1 MIRAALVALL
11 VATATTTA
19 TGATTAG
26 GEAAAAGPIA
36 GKAASAGPVAGRAA
50 CAGPGDFDGDGLED
64 VAVGDPFGTGGQGA
78 DGDRADGQ
86 DADKQGAGG
95 EGAGDQGDGA
105 GDGDTGVV
113 HVLSGGKVIPVTVP
127 GLAAGDG
134 FGWSVRLAKVDG
146 DACADLVVGAP
157 FTDVRGVRDAG
168 AAYVVYGGNTAP
180 PAQLAAI
187 APQRD
192 AHFGWSLAARGDL
205 VTIGAPYEDE
215 SGRADTGAVYVRKGE
230 GPLRRISQESERVP
244 GNGEVG
250 DQFGWSLAMGA
261 GNELIVGVPY
271 ENDDGSGLQIGT
283 GKIDSGS
290 VVSIKDVL
298 QARLSGTKLDSP
310 TGASGD
316 RYGYALA
323 YAEGTGLA
331 VGAPGPGYVQLLD
344 TGLTPVRT
352 VRQGGGQAFGFALAA
367 SSDGRLA
374 IGAPY
379 GGGVRLVS
387 FRDAAEDRTAVPP
400 GDLAGY
406 AVAFSG
412 NKLYVGQPDAAPYG
426 KVSVLAR
433 NSGDLRALQPR
444 QGADFGMSI
453 SG

>member
-1 MIRAALVALL
+1 MIRRSLVALL
-11 VATATTTA
+11 VAVSAV
-19 TGATTAG
+19 
-26 GEAAAAGPIA
+26 
-36 GKAASAGPVAGRAA
+36 ASASTAAHAGAVAGRVA
-50 CAGPGDFDGDGLED
+50 CAGPSDFDGDGVED
-64 VAVGDPFGTGGQGA
+64 VAVGDPFGTGDQ
-78 DGDRADGQ
+78 
-86 DADKQGAGG
+86 
-95 EGAGDQGDGA
+95 AGDTPGDEA
-105 GDGDTGVV
+105 GDTTGDTADDTSRDTAGDEADDTAGGDTGTV
-113 HVLSGGKVIPVTVP
+113 HVLSGGKVIPVAVP
-127 GLAAGDG
+127 GLATGDG
-134 FGWSVRLAKVDG
+134 FGWSVRLTKVDG

-168 AAYVVYGGNTAP
+168 AAYVVYGGNAAP
-180 PAQLAAI
+180 PAQLTAI

-230 GPLRRISQESERVP
+230 GPLRRISQESEQVP

-290 VVSIKDVL
+290 VVSIRDVL

-323 YAEGTGLA
+323 YAEGAGLA
-331 VGAPGPGYVQLLD
+331 VSAPGAGYVQLLD

-352 VRQGGGQAFGFALAA
+352 VRQRGGQGFGFSLAA
-367 SSDGRLA
+367 SPDGRLA

-387 FRDAAEDRTAVPP
+387 FRDAAEDRMAVPP

-406 AVAFSG
+406 AVAFGG
-412 NKLYVGQPDAAPYG
+412 NKLYVGQPDATPYG
-426 KVSVLAR
+426 EVSVLGR

-444 QGADFGMSI
+444 RGADFGMSI